1 MDYMKAVVV
10 KSPGGPEQLEIVNLA
25 VPKIN
30 TNQVLIKT
38 IAAGV
43 NRPDILQRR
52 GLYNPPSDA
61 SKILGLEISGEIVE
75 IGDEVPADLMGKKV
89 FALTHGGGYAEYCA
103 VDYKH
108 CISVPSNLSLNEAAC
123 IPETAFT
130 VFYNLFMIGRLKEG
144 DKVLI
149 HGGSGGIG
157 STAIQMASLAGAG
170 TIIATAGS
178 DEKCEYCKSNGA
190 DYAYNYRKESFFEEI
205 KQSTIGKIDIV
216 LDVLGGEFFEKN
228 ISLLGYNG
236 RHLTIAYLTGKDVKL
251 DLGRLMTKQISVT
264 GSTLRPQSSAV
275 KASIADGLKKFLW
288 PLIAEK
294 KFRLRVDREFNFT
307 DVKKA
312 HELMESREHMG
323 KICLTINQTNGVRN

>member
-1 MDYMKAVVV
+1 MAGDTRNTAQ
-10 KSPGGPEQLEIVNLA
+10 SIISIVFRSH
-25 VPKIN
+25 
-30 TNQVLIKT
+30 LI
-38 IAAGV
+38 
-43 NRPDILQRR
+43 
-52 GLYNPPSDA
+52 
-61 SKILGLEISGEIVE
+61 
-75 IGDEVPADLMGKKV
+75 
-89 FALTHGGGYAEYCA
+89 
-103 VDYKH
+103 
-108 CISVPSNLSLNEAAC
+108 SLNEAAC

-170 TIIATAGS
+170 TVIATAGS

-251 DLGRLMTKQISVT
+251 DLG
-264 GSTLRPQSSAV
+264 
-275 KASIADGLKKFLW
+275 
-288 PLIAEK
+288 
-294 KFRLRVDREFNFT
+294 
-307 DVKKA
+307 
-312 HELMESREHMG
+312 
-323 KICLTINQTNGVRN
+323 KINDQTNFCYGFNTKAPKLGC

>member
-75 IGDEVPADLMGKKV
+75 IGDEVPADLIGHKV

-108 CISVPSNLSLNEAAC
+108 CILIPPNLSLMK
-123 IPETAFT
+123 PL
-130 VFYNLFMIGRLKEG
+130 VYPRPPLLFF
-144 DKVLI
+144 
-149 HGGSGGIG
+149 
-157 STAIQMASLAGAG
+157 
-170 TIIATAGS
+170 II
-178 DEKCEYCKSNGA
+178 
-190 DYAYNYRKESFFEEI
+190 
-205 KQSTIGKIDIV
+205 
-216 LDVLGGEFFEKN
+216 
-228 ISLLGYNG
+228 
-236 RHLTIAYLTGKDVKL
+236 
-251 DLGRLMTKQISVT
+251 
-264 GSTLRPQSSAV
+264 
-275 KASIADGLKKFLW
+275 FL
-288 PLIAEK
+288 
-294 KFRLRVDREFNFT
+294 
-307 DVKKA
+307 
-312 HELMESREHMG
+312 
-323 KICLTINQTNGVRN
+323 

>member
-75 IGDEVPADLMGKKV
+75 IGDEVPADLIGHKV

-108 CISVPSNLSLNEAAC
+108 CILIPPNLSFNEAAC

-157 STAIQMASLAGAG
+157 STAIQMARLAGAG
-170 TIIATAGS
+170 AIIATAGS
-178 DEKCEYCKSNGA
+178 DEKCEYCKNNGA
-190 DYAYNYRKESFFEEI
+190 DYAYNYRKESYFDKI
-205 KQSTIGKIDIV
+205 KQLTIGKIDIV
-216 LDVLGGEFFEKN
+216 LDMLGGEFFEKN
-228 ISLLGYNG
+228 ISLLDYSG
-236 RHLTIAYLTGKDVKL
+236 RHLSIAYLTGKDVKL
-251 DLGRLMTKQISVT
+251 DLGRLMAKQISVM

-275 KASIADGLKKFLW
+275 KASIADGVKKFLW

-294 KFRLRVDREFNFT
+294 KFKLRVDREFNLT
-307 DVKKA
+307 DVKSA

-323 KICLTINQTNGVRN
+323 KICLTINQTDGVRN

>member
-1 MDYMKAVVV
+1 MKAVVV
-10 KSPGGPEQLEIVNLA
+10 KSPGGSEQLEIVDLE
-25 VPKIN
+25 VPRIN
-30 TNQVLIKT
+30 ANQVLIKT

-52 GLYNPPSDA
+52 GLYKPPSDA

-75 IGDEVPADLMGKKV
+75 IGDEVPAGLMSQKV

-108 CISVPSNLSLNEAAC
+108 CILLPTNLSFNKAAC

-157 STAIQMASLAGAG
+157 STAIQMAKLAGAG
-170 TIIATAGS
+170 AVIATAGS
-178 DEKCEYCKSNGA
+178 DEKCEYCKNNGA
-190 DYAYNYRKESFFEEI
+190 DYAYNYRTESFFDKI

-216 LDVLGGEFFEKN
+216 LDMLGGEFFEKN
-228 ISLLGYNG
+228 ISLLGHSG
-236 RHLTIAYLTGKDVKL
+236 RHLSIAYLTGKDVKL

-264 GSTLRPQSSAV
+264 GSTLRPQSSSV
-275 KASIADGLKKFLW
+275 KASITDGVKKFLL
-288 PLIAEK
+288 PLLDEERFK
-294 KFRLRVDREFNFT
+294 LRIDREFNFT
-307 DVKKA
+307 DVKSA
-312 HELMESREHMG
+312 HDLMESREHMG